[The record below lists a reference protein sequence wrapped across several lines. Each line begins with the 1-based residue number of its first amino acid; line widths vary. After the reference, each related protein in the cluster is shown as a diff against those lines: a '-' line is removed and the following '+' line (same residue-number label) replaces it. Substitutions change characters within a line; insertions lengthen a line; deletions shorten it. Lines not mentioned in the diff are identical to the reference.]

1 MDAKTELLQVPEQYR
16 APHLAAY
23 GEIATLTASTEWLGS
38 AGGFTGPV
46 AEIHQRLAEILPD
59 QMDARH
65 LTHATMHG
73 VRDFVTTDERTILK
87 YRDKIRAA
95 VGIEVWSPKDYLSNL
110 STGMR

>member
-1 MDAKTELLQVPEQYR
+1 
-16 APHLAAY
+16 
-23 GEIATLTASTEWLGS
+23 
-38 AGGFTGPV
+38 
-46 AEIHQRLAEILPD
+46 
-59 QMDARH
+59 MDARH